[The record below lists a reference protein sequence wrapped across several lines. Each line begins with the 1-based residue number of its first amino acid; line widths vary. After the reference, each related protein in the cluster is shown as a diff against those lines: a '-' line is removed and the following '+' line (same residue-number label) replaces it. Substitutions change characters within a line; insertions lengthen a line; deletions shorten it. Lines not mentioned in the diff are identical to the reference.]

1 MSSSVALG
9 NVIQEGTLI
18 AAEGSSSSITL
29 KKDDGPYR
37 IFGITVLVLM
47 FGAFFLWSTFAPLDQ
62 AVVSMGRTVVASQNK
77 VVQHMDGGIV
87 NKIHVRDGDIVTA
100 GTVLLE
106 LDDVQLKA
114 QLDSTE
120 GQLWE
125 VEASLERLRAERD
138 GVPLQWTTAHLKTI
152 PTDIIKTQEKLFE
165 ARQQAQVSGQNA
177 LKQRQPQAQEQII
190 GLQQQI
196 TGLEARFDTLVKRRN
211 SLDQDIG
218 RLQGL
223 FNQRLISDIEL
234 REKER
239 ESTQLE
245 GDMASTKAE
254 VARSKAEIAR
264 IREGMTE
271 TGHQVVLNREEYL
284 KEVSTQLSELQARR
298 TQLHSQQVAVL
309 DKLARIVIKAPVDG
323 KVKGFEVV
331 TVGAVLQAG
340 APIMEI
346 VPNGQAFKIIAEVEP
361 AHIDVISPG
370 LDAEIRLSVFDNAR
384 YFPVIYAKV
393 DDVSADTLTDPSTK
407 MSYYK
412 TSLSLKPE
420 SLSLLDKEQLELV
433 SGMPVE
439 VMILTGERT
448 LLDYLL
454 KPFTDM
460 LARAFNE
467 A

>member
-1 MSSSVALG
+1 MNNSVALG
-9 NVIQEGTLI
+9 NIVKEGSLI
-18 AAEGSSSSITL
+18 AAEGRASSITL
-29 KKDDGPYR
+29 KKDDSPYR
-37 IFGITVLVLM
+37 LFGILVIVLM
-47 FGAFFLWSTFAPLDQ
+47 FGAFFLWAAIAPLDQ

-87 NKIHVRDGDIVTA
+87 SKIHVRDGDIVTA
-100 GTVLLE
+100 GTPLME
-106 LDDVQLKA
+106 LDDVQLTA
-114 QLDSTE
+114 QLNSTE

-138 GVPLQWTTAHLKTI
+138 GIPLKWTAEHLRTI
-152 PTDIIKTQEKLFE
+152 PADIIKTQEKLFE
-165 ARQQAQVSGQNA
+165 ARQQAQLSGQNA
-177 LKQRQPQAQEQII
+177 LKQRRPQAQEQIV

-196 TGLEARFDTLVKRRN
+196 TGLEARLTTLVKRRN
-211 SLDQDIG
+211 SLDQDIQ

-254 VARSKAEIAR
+254 IARSKTEIAR
-264 IREGMTE
+264 IGEGMTE

-284 KEVSTQLSELQARR
+284 KEVSTQLSELQASR
-298 TQLHSQQVAVL
+298 TQLHSQQVAIL

-331 TVGAVLQAG
+331 TVGAVLQPG

-346 VPNGQAFKIIAEVEP
+346 VPNGQAFKIIAEVDP
-361 AHIDVISPG
+361 SHIDVISPG

-393 DDVSADTLTDPSTK
+393 DDVSADTLTDPTSK

-412 TSLSLKPE
+412 TSLSLNKE
-420 SLSLLDKEQLELV
+420 SLSVLDKEQLQLV

-439 VMILTGERT
+439 VMIITGERT

-454 KPFTDM
+454 KPFADM
-460 LARAFNE
+460 LARSFNE